1 MCDGLLKDWSFLQ
14 SRSASFIVVQFKG
27 NSHRHSN
34 KTLCGFKTRSKRI
47 ERCRSVEAMDCPIG
61 KRAWHRNWL
70 SKRILEWSTVVLI
83 VGYLFFLVGFF
94 LLARSLRSLACLSLD
109 LKVSLLVIPS
119 LRSVIRGFLFL
130 PSLSF
135 SQS

>member
-1 MCDGLLKDWSFLQ
+1 MGLGIAKPKETGCTF
-14 SRSASFIVVQFKG
+14 SFIF
-27 NSHRHSN
+27 N
-34 KTLCGFKTRSKRI
+34 
-47 ERCRSVEAMDCPIG
+47 
-61 KRAWHRNWL
+61 
-70 SKRILEWSTVVLI
+70 
-83 VGYLFFLVGFF
+83 F